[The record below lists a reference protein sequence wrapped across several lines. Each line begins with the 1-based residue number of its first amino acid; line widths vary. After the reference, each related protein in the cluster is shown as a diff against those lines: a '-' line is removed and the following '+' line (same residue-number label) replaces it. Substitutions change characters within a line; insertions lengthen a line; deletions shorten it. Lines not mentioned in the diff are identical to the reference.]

1 MRASPLYATIDVGL
15 GYSSNGAPASGTYS
29 NSVYSFVGKQSYGPR
44 WLWTPNGISQSVVGI
59 NMKEAIPWLPGWSL
73 VGAVESGFN
82 PYSGNLVNGPRSL
95 VQNNGV
101 PLVLQSANSNS
112 SRAGQFDN
120 SVGYIGV
127 SNATFGTLTV
137 GRVTSLTLDGV
148 IAYDP
153 MGGSYAFSALGY
165 SGSYAGFGDTET
177 NRANTG
183 VKYRVSYEN
192 FHGGALVQ
200 WGGYAQG
207 NGTTGLYQGD
217 IGADVTNL
225 FGGLL
230 SVDVVGSYA
239 QNAVSLSNFT
249 GSCAT
254 LTKGAFKGQTACTNG
269 IPNFYGPDDLK
280 ATLSNN
286 SGLMLLAKYKWGPV
300 TLSGGW
306 MWWQQANPSDDFL
319 NGFETLG
326 GYSVPATIVTTNK
339 AIAKLFPTAWT
350 NYTAYNK
357 TRVVN
362 VPFIGAK
369 YSINPQL
376 DVSGAFYYENQ
387 NNYNSST
394 TPCAYGK
401 TSFVQASGNVLNVIR
416 ENNNACAGTQYAISG
431 MIDYRPLKRVDLYA
445 GVMFRTSMEAS
456 RTAFWRP
463 KTSPRPP
470 ACASSSDR
478 GLTEKGGRPA
488 SGPSPVVDA
497 APPHAIVGIAAQ
509 AIGPMDVVRLVLVG
523 VRASENRR
531 QLVRGELQCGTQRHD
546 RNVLLL
552 RPHRRSEPPAKPRR
566 RPQPP
571 AELMSDNLNLV
582 SSSLRHADQARG
594 RKPSHPLLTIL
605 AGRL

>member
-1 MRASPLYATIDVGL
+1 MKRFGIGLAVAIATVGAAHAADLPTNKEIPPRPPTNCFSSLWTYLNSTAGECPLSYAGFTVYATLDTGL

-29 NSVYSFVGKQSYGPR
+29 NSVYSFVGKQSYGPK

-59 NMKEAIPWLPGWSL
+59 NMKEAIPWAPGWSL
-73 VGAVESGFN
+73 VGALETGFN

-95 VQNNGV
+95 VQNNGKA
-101 PLVLQSANSNS
+101 LVLQSASSDS

-120 SVGYIGV
+120 SVGYIGL
-127 SNATFGTLTV
+127 SNQTFGTLTV

-153 MGGSYAFSALGY
+153 MAGSYAFSALGY

-183 VKYRVSYEN
+183 VKYRVAYEN
-192 FHGGALVQ
+192 FHGGGLVQ

-217 IGADVTNL
+217 IGADIQDH

-230 SVDVVGSYA
+230 SVDLVGSYA

-249 GSCAT
+249 GTCAT
-254 LTKGAFKGQTACTNG
+254 LAKGPFKGQTGCTSG
-269 IPNFYGPDDLK
+269 IPMFYGPDDLK

-286 SGLMLLAKYKWGPV
+286 SGFMLLAKYKWGPV
-300 TLSGGW
+300 TVSGGW

-339 AIAKLFPTAWT
+339 ALAKLFPTQWT

-362 VPFIGAK
+362 VPFVGAR
-369 YSINPQL
+369 YAINSQL
-376 DVSGAFYYENQ
+376 DAVGAFYYENQ

-394 TPCAYGK
+394 TPCAYAK
-401 TSFVQASGNVLNVIR
+401 ASFVQPNGNVLNVIR
-416 ENNNACAGTQYAISG
+416 ENSSACAGTQYAISA
-431 MIDYRPLKRVDLYA
+431 MLDYRPLKRVDLYA
-445 GVMFRTSMEAS
+445 GVMFSNVYGGLANGFLATQNIAP
-456 RTAFWRP
+456 TA
-463 KTSPRPP
+463 
-470 ACASSSDR
+470 
-478 GLTEKGGRPA
+478 GLRVKF
-488 SGPSPVVDA
+488 
-497 APPHAIVGIAAQ
+497 
-509 AIGPMDVVRLVLVG
+509 
-523 VRASENRR
+523 
-531 QLVRGELQCGTQRHD
+531 
-546 RNVLLL
+546 
-552 RPHRRSEPPAKPRR
+552 
-566 RPQPP
+566 
-571 AELMSDNLNLV
+571 
-582 SSSLRHADQARG
+582 
-594 RKPSHPLLTIL
+594 
-605 AGRL
+605 

>member
-1 MRASPLYATIDVGL
+1 MKVRIGIFALGIALSSAASAADLPTAKPTAAPPQVNCFSSLWTYLNTSAADCPLSYAGITLYATIDVGL

-29 NSVYSFVGKQSYGPR
+29 NSVYSFVGKQSYGAK
-44 WLWTPNGISQSVVGI
+44 WLWTPNGVSQSVVGI

-73 VGAVESGFN
+73 VGALETGFS

-101 PLVLQSANSNS
+101 PQVLQTANSDS

-120 SVGYIGV
+120 SVGYIGL

-137 GRVTSLTLDGV
+137 GRVTSLTLDGI

-183 VKYRVSYEN
+183 VKYRVNYEN
-192 FHGGALVQ
+192 VHAGALVQ

-217 IGADVTNL
+217 IGADIANP

-249 GSCAT
+249 GTCAT
-254 LTKGAFKGQTACTNG
+254 LTKGPSKGETGCTNG

-286 SGLMLLAKYKWGPV
+286 SGIELLAKYKWGPV
-300 TLSGGW
+300 TLSGGLLV
-306 MWWQQANPSDDFL
+306 WQQANPSDDFL

-350 NYTAYNK
+350 NTTAYNK
-357 TRVVN
+357 MRVVN
-362 VPFIGAK
+362 VPFMGVK
-369 YSINPQL
+369 YSINDQL
-376 DVSGAFYYENQ
+376 DWTGAFYYENQ

-394 TPCAYGK
+394 TPCAYAK
-401 TSFVQASGNVLNVIR
+401 TSIVQANGNVLNVIR
-416 ENNNACAGTQYAISG
+416 ENNSACAGTQYALST

-445 GVMFRTSMEAS
+445 GVMLSNVYGGLANGFLATQNIAP
-456 RTAFWRP
+456 TA
-463 KTSPRPP
+463 
-470 ACASSSDR
+470 
-478 GLTEKGGRPA
+478 GLRVKF
-488 SGPSPVVDA
+488 
-497 APPHAIVGIAAQ
+497 
-509 AIGPMDVVRLVLVG
+509 
-523 VRASENRR
+523 
-531 QLVRGELQCGTQRHD
+531 
-546 RNVLLL
+546 
-552 RPHRRSEPPAKPRR
+552 
-566 RPQPP
+566 
-571 AELMSDNLNLV
+571 
-582 SSSLRHADQARG
+582 
-594 RKPSHPLLTIL
+594 
-605 AGRL
+605 